1 MNRPYYIREREYKPA
16 KADTIGKPVLR
27 FAVSCWSDVHSFSMN
42 APPDAVVCVLAATSD
57 KAQDIVRELR
67 GPHDCFETRLATKTD
82 EEDGLT
88 LVDYRNKFNTR

>member
-1 MNRPYYIREREYKPA
+1 MNRPYYTSEREYRPA

-42 APPDAVVCVLAATSD
+42 APPDAVVCVLAPEKD
-57 KAQDIVRELR
+57 KAQDIVRALKA
-67 GPHDCFETRLATKTD
+67 HDCFEVRQATKDD
-82 EEDGLT
+82 EENGLT